1 MGYKLTKSGQPYSLI
16 KANEVAIGEL
26 VEDNDAVEVLLGTY
40 DGLVSLSDPART
52 WSFRQARQGSSGPTF
67 PVRRLAPGES
77 VTLTVTPK

>member
-1 MGYKLTKSGQPYSLI
+1 MGYKLTRSDQQCSPIS
-16 KANEVAIGEL
+16 ANEVAIGEL
-26 VEDNDAVEVLLGTY
+26 VVGQGEVLMGTY